1 MSVALVEDVGT
12 DAFVSFVATLPAN
25 RGEHLASRILC
36 HALHEAHERG
46 RITTS
51 LQASK
56 LGQGIYARVGYQA
69 LGEIHL
75 YERRP

>member
-1 MSVALVEDVGT
+1 ME
-12 DAFVSFVATLPAN
+12 FVATLPDR
-25 RGEHLASRILC
+25 RGERLASTLIA
-36 HALHEAHERG
+36 HALHEAERRG
-46 RITTS
+46 QTTTS

-56 LGQGIYARVGYQA
+56 LGRSIYTRLGYRT